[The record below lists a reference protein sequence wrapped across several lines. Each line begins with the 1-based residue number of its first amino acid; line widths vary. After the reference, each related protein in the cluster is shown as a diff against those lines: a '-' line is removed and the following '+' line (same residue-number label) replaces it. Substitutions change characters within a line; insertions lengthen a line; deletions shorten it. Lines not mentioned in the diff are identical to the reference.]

1 MKSSQTFFLSA
12 FVLLL
17 AQGVVNAAGPAAVS
31 PGDAQGAAS
40 VPGTPLMPG
49 ENWPLGTSSTTNPST
64 TNPSTTNPST
74 LGLTANSRPIN
85 STGGP
90 IPLGSQLTLKEAI
103 AIALKYHPRLQEA
116 ADNTSAAQQQI
127 GQARSYLGPQLF
139 GAAQYLRSTDNGIG
153 NASYYNPDGAFP
165 RLSGTNHNLPA
176 NDTSQSAD
184 TSNNYMGGVM
194 LSQFLVDFGRR
205 HGFVSERQ
213 FEAAAAAA
221 DQELTELDL
230 IFEVS
235 QRYFAV
241 LQAKRLTVVYE
252 KAVEQRQYHL
262 HEAQVKANAGLRPQL
277 DTYVMEAEVERAQLH
292 LVDARNGDEDAKVA
306 LDNALGLSDSAPAYQ
321 PVDILTYYPVT
332 DSLHGLLDTAF
343 RFRPDLAALQDQAK
357 AMGAKIVQYNS
368 DYYPTVNAVGGYSA
382 LGTGT
387 PAANNFNAGIVIT
400 WPIFNSF
407 LTTDQIAETR
417 FRQHAILRA
426 IEDLR
431 QEVVLQVNTAFLN
444 WQASLQRIS
453 RAEKTLA
460 ASRAEL
466 ELAEKRYEAGLTSII
481 ELEDAQRS
489 YTADD
494 AAYADA
500 LYGFSVTKATVDRAT
515 GRSLA
520 EVQRR

>member
-1 MKSSQTFFLSA
+1 MESSRVLVLFASVILSA
-12 FVLLL
+12 HQV
-17 AQGVVNAAGPAAVS
+17 ANAAGPAAVLL
-31 PGDAQGAAS
+31 GDTQVAAS
-40 VPGTPLMPG
+40 AAATPVAPGKNWSVGTPSPI
-49 ENWPLGTSSTTNPST
+49 NPST
-64 TNPSTTNPST
+64 SF
-74 LGLTANSRPIN
+74 LTAQSQPTNSY
-85 STGGP
+85 GGP
-90 IPLGSQLTLKEAI
+90 IPPGSEVTLKQAI

-139 GAAQYLRSTDNGIG
+139 GTGQYLRSTDNGIG

-165 RLSGTNHNLPA
+165 RLTGTNHNLPA
-176 NDTSQSAD
+176 NDSSQSWD

-221 DQELTELDL
+221 DQKLTELDL

-235 QRYFAV
+235 QRYFA
-241 LQAKRLTVVYE
+241 LLEAKRLIAVYQ
-252 KAVEQRQYHL
+252 KALEQRQYHL

-277 DTYVMEAEVERAQLH
+277 DTYVTEAEVERAQLH
-292 LVDARNGDEDAKVA
+292 LVDARNDDEDAKVA
-306 LDNALGLSDSAPAYQ
+306 LDNALGLSDSAPAYE
-321 PVDILTYYPVT
+321 PADILTYYPVN
-332 DSLHGLLDTAF
+332 DSLQVLLAIAF
-343 RFRPDLAALQDQAK
+343 RSRPDLTALQDQAK
-357 AMGAKIVQYNS
+357 AMGARIVEYQS

-387 PAANNFNAGIVIT
+387 PATNNFNAGIVIT

-407 LTTDQIAETR
+407 LTSDQIAETK

-431 QEVVLQVNTAFLN
+431 QEIILQVHTALLN

-466 ELAEKRYEAGLTSII
+466 ELAEKRYEAGLASII

-489 YTADD
+489 YTYDD
-494 AAYADA
+494 AAYAGA
-500 LYGFSVTKATVDRAT
+500 LYGFSITKAAVDRAT
-515 GRSLA
+515 GRALS
-520 EVQRR
+520 EF

>member
-1 MKSSQTFFLSA
+1 MKSSRILVLSA
-12 FVLLL
+12 SVVLL
-17 AQGVVNAAGPAAVS
+17 AHGVVNAAGPTTAL
-31 PGDAQGAAS
+31 PGDTPVAAPGPGA
-40 VPGTPLMPG
+40 
-49 ENWPLGTSSTTNPST
+49 
-64 TNPSTTNPST
+64 
-74 LGLTANSRPIN
+74 
-85 STGGP
+85 P
-90 IPLGSQLTLKEAI
+90 IPPGSQLTLKDAI

-116 ADNTSAAQQQI
+116 ADNTSAAQQQV
-127 GQARSYLGPQLF
+127 GQARSYLGPQVF
-139 GAAQYLRSTDNGIG
+139 GAAEYLRSTENGIG
-153 NASYYNPDGAFP
+153 NTQFYNADGAFP
-165 RLSGTNHNLPA
+165 RISGTNHSLPT
-176 NDTSQSAD
+176 NDTSQSWD
-184 TSNNYMGGVM
+184 TSNNYLGGVAI
-194 LSQFLVDFGRR
+194 SQFLVDFGRR
-205 HGFVSERQ
+205 HGLVSERQ

-221 DQELTELDL
+221 DLRLTELDL

-235 QRYFAV
+235 QRYFA
-241 LQAKRLTVVYE
+241 LLEAKRLISVYE

-277 DTYVMEAEVERAQLH
+277 DTYVTEAEVERAQLH
-292 LVDARNGDEDAKVA
+292 LVDARNDDEDAKVA
-306 LDNALGLSDSAPAYQ
+306 LDNALGLSDSAPAYE
-321 PVDILTYYPVT
+321 PADILTYYAVN
-332 DSLHGLLDTAF
+332 DSLNTLLDTAF
-343 RFRPDLAALQDQAK
+343 RSRPDLTALQDQAK
-357 AMGAKIVQYNS
+357 AMGARIVQYNS
-368 DYYPTVNAVGGYSA
+368 DYYPSVNAVGGYSA

-431 QEVVLQVNTAFLN
+431 QEVILQVHTALLN

-466 ELAEKRYEAGLTSII
+466 ELSEKRYETGLTSII

-489 YTADD
+489 YTEDD

-500 LYGFSVTKATVDRAT
+500 LYGFSVTKAAVDRAT

-520 EVQRR
+520 SF

>member
-1 MKSSQTFFLSA
+1 MESSRILVLFACAILSA
-12 FVLLL
+12 HRV
-17 AQGVVNAAGPAAVS
+17 ANAADPTAALIGDTQVAASATGTSVAPAANS
-31 PGDAQGAAS
+31 SA
-40 VPGTPLMPG
+40 GTP
-49 ENWPLGTSSTTNPST
+49 STVNSP
-64 TNPSTTNPST
+64 T
-74 LGLTANSRPIN
+74 LGLAPQFQPPN

-90 IPLGSQLTLKEAI
+90 IAPGSELTLKQAI

-116 ADNTSAAQQQI
+116 ADNTSAARQQI

-139 GAAQYLRSTDNGIG
+139 GAAQYLRSTDNGIA

-165 RLSGTNHNLPA
+165 RLSGTNHNLPS
-176 NDTSQSAD
+176 NDTSQSWD

-205 HGFVSERQ
+205 HGFVSQRQ

-221 DQELTELDL
+221 NQQLTELDL

-235 QRYFAV
+235 QRYFEL
-241 LQAKRLTVVYE
+241 LQAKRLIGVYE
-252 KAVEQRQYHL
+252 KALEQRQYHL
-262 HEAQVKANAGLRPQL
+262 HEARVKASAGLRPQL
-277 DTYVMEAEVERAQLH
+277 DTYVTQAEVERAQLH
-292 LVDARNGDEDAKVA
+292 LVDARNSADDGKVA
-306 LDNALGLSDSAPAYQ
+306 LDNALGLSDSAPAYE
-321 PVDILTYYPVT
+321 PADVLTYYPVN
-332 DSLHGLLDTAF
+332 DSLQGLLDTAF
-343 RFRPDLAALQDQAK
+343 RTRPDLAALQDQAK
-357 AMGAKIVQYNS
+357 AMGAQIVQYQS

-407 LTTDQIAETR
+407 LTSDQIAETR
-417 FRQHAILRA
+417 FRQQSILRA

-431 QEVVLQVNTAFLN
+431 QEVILQVHTALLN

-489 YTADD
+489 YTYDD
-494 AAYADA
+494 AEYADA
-500 LYGFSVTKATVDRAT
+500 LYGFSVTKAAVDRAT

-520 EVQRR
+520 GL

>member
-1 MKSSQTFFLSA
+1 M
-12 FVLLL
+12 
-17 AQGVVNAAGPAAVS
+17 
-31 PGDAQGAAS
+31 
-40 VPGTPLMPG
+40 MPG
-49 ENWPLGTSSTTNPST
+49 ENWPLGTSSTV
-64 TNPSTTNPST
+64 NPST
-74 LGLTANSRPIN
+74 LSVTAQSQPTN

-90 IPLGSQLTLKEAI
+90 IPPGSQLTLKDAI

-127 GQARSYLGPQLF
+127 GQAQSYLGPQLF

-165 RLSGTNHNLPA
+165 RLTGTNHNLPS
-176 NDTSQSAD
+176 NDVSQNSD
-184 TSNNYMGGVM
+184 TSNNYMGGVA

-221 DQELTELDL
+221 DQQLTELDL

-235 QRYFAV
+235 QRYFAL
-241 LQAKRLTVVYE
+241 LQAKRLIGVYE

-262 HEAQVKANAGLRPQL
+262 HEAQVKANAGLRPQI
-277 DTYVMEAEVERAQLH
+277 DTYVTEAEVERAQLH
-292 LVDARNGDEDAKVA
+292 LVDARNDHEDAKVA
-306 LDNALGLSDSAPAYQ
+306 LDNALGLSDSAPAYE
-321 PVDILTYYPVT
+321 PADILTYYPVK
-332 DSLHGLLDTAF
+332 DSLQVLLDTAF
-343 RFRPDLAALQDQAK
+343 RARPDLTALQDQAK
-357 AMGAKIVQYNS
+357 AMGARIVQYKS

-387 PAANNFNAGIVIT
+387 PAVNNFNAGIVVT

-407 LTTDQIAETR
+407 LTSDQIAETR
-417 FRQHAILRA
+417 LRQHAILRA

-431 QEVVLQVNTAFLN
+431 QEIILQVHTAFLN
-444 WQASLQRIS
+444 WQASLQRIM

-481 ELEDAQRS
+481 ELEDAQRN
-489 YTADD
+489 YTYDD
-494 AAYADA
+494 AGYADA
-500 LYGFSVTKATVDRAT
+500 LYGFSITKAAVDRAT
-515 GRSLA
+515 GRSLS
-520 EVQRR
+520 EFQRQ

>member
-1 MKSSQTFFLSA
+1 MGSSRILVLSA
-12 FVLLL
+12 FVLL
-17 AQGVVNAAGPAAVS
+17 AAPWRVNAEPTAVLPDNTQVIS
-31 PGDAQGAAS
+31 SA
-40 VPGTPLMPG
+40 PGTPIAP
-49 ENWPLGTSSTTNPST
+49 EEKWPTGASTVDPST
-64 TNPSTTNPST
+64 TGMPAQSQ
-74 LGLTANSRPIN
+74 PIN
-85 STGGP
+85 SNVGP
-90 IPLGSQLTLKEAI
+90 IPPNSQLSLKDAI

-139 GAAQYLRSTDNGIG
+139 GATQYLRSTENGIG
-153 NASYYNPDGAFP
+153 NTTYYNADGAFP
-165 RLSGTNHNLPA
+165 RVTGTNHNLPS
-176 NDTSQSAD
+176 NDTSQSWG

-194 LSQFLVDFGRR
+194 LSQFLADFGRR

-221 DQELTELDL
+221 DQQLTELDL

-235 QRYFAV
+235 QRYFAL
-241 LQAKRLTVVYE
+241 LQAKRLIAVYE

-277 DTYVMEAEVERAQLH
+277 DTYVTEAEVERAQLH
-292 LVDARNGDEDAKVA
+292 LVDARNDDEDAKVG
-306 LDNALGLSDSAPAYQ
+306 LDNALGLSDSAPAYE
-321 PVDILTYYPVT
+321 PVDILTYYPIK
-332 DSLHGLLDTAF
+332 DSLHALLDTAF
-343 RFRPDLAALQDQAK
+343 RVRPDLTALQDQAK
-357 AMGAKIVQYNS
+357 AMGARIVQYKS
-368 DYYPTVNAVGGYSA
+368 DYYPTVNAIAGYSA

-417 FRQHAILRA
+417 FRQHSILRA
-426 IEDLR
+426 IEELR
-431 QEVVLQVNTAFLN
+431 QEIVLQVHTAFLN
-444 WQASLQRIS
+444 WQASLQRITH
-453 RAEKTLA
+453 AEKTLA
-460 ASRAEL
+460 ASSAEL
-466 ELAEKRYEAGLTSII
+466 ELAEKRYQAGLTSII

-500 LYGFSVTKATVDRAT
+500 LYGFSVTKAAVDRAT

-520 EVQRR
+520 EF